1 MLKLLNFQFYENTLT
16 FRILIEEDDTKIYN
30 ISVDADS
37 EMFTNLESEVP
48 DDYKIYERQARMALT
63 EYRKQHEDFPIQGLP
78 EMITSLF
85 V

>member
-16 FRILIEEDDTKIYN
+16 FQILIEDDTKIYN

-37 EMFTNLESEVP
+37 EMFTILESGVP
-48 DDYKIYERQARMALT
+48 DEYKIYERQARMALT